1 MIKVTIVV
9 LLICVILAVVIT
21 VIITKIMAFIKEAN
35 RLSDLYEIMDPP
47 KYYSCIEL
55 TADQY
60 ILFHE
65 LYPKNFLLEKTGS
78 RKNLI
83 YISDKSYEEFE
94 RKKKEYAN
102 SCFLIGRKPNYE
114 YIRLRTPA
122 EYDKVDKYFKNKEK
136 QEEKAKQCAVQAE
149 FLKDMREK
157 TAQEVER
164 ASNTIKTAEDVFKI
178 ILNQTEK
185 S

>member
-1 MIKVTIVV
+1 MINVIIVV
-9 LLICVILAVVIT
+9 LGICIISA
-21 VIITKIMAFIKEAN
+21 VIIIKIIDFIQEAN
-35 RLSDLYEIMDPP
+35 RLSDLYETMGPP
-47 KYYSCIEL
+47 KYYSYIEL

-65 LYPKNFLLEKTGS
+65 LYPKNFLLKKTIS
-78 RKNLI
+78 HKYLI

-94 RKKKEYAN
+94 REKKERTNTYF
-102 SCFLIGRKPNYE
+102 SRLEPKYE
-114 YIRLRTPA
+114 YIRLKTPM

-157 TAQEVER
+157 TAQEVEK
-164 ASNTIKTAEDVFKI
+164 ANKTIKTAEDVFKI
-178 ILNQTEK
+178 ILTQTEK

>member
-1 MIKVTIVV
+1 MIKVILIV
-9 LLICVILAVVIT
+9 LGICIIPAI
-21 VIITKIMAFIKEAN
+21 IITMIMDFIKELN
-35 RLSDLYEIMDPP
+35 RLGDLYERMSPP
-47 KYYSCIEL
+47 SWASCIEL

-65 LYPKNFLLEKTGS
+65 LYPKNFLLEKNIYN
-78 RKNLI
+78 KYLI

-94 RKKKEYAN
+94 KEKKECRNPY
-102 SCFLIGRKPNYE
+102 FLNRLKPDYE
-114 YIRLRTPA
+114 YIRLKTSRD
-122 EYDKVDKYFKNKEK
+122 YDKVDKYFKDKKE

-149 FLKDMREK
+149 FLKDMKAK
-157 TAQEVER
+157 TAQEVEK
-164 ASNTIKTAEDVFKI
+164 ANKTIKTAEDVFKT

>member
-1 MIKVTIVV
+1 MIKVI
-9 LLICVILAVVIT
+9 IVILFCIIPAVV
-21 VIITKIMAFIKEAN
+21 ITKIMAFIKEVN
-35 RLSDLYEIMDPP
+35 RLDDLYEAMDPP
-47 KYYSCIEL
+47 KYCSCIEL

-60 ILFHE
+60 ILFHK
-65 LYPKNFLLEKTGS
+65 LYPKNFLIKRTS
-78 RKNLI
+78 YFKYLI

-94 RKKKEYAN
+94 RKKKECTN
-102 SCFLIGRKPNYE
+102 SYFLNRLEPNYE
-114 YIRLRTPA
+114 YIRLKTPKDC
-122 EYDKVDKYFKNKEK
+122 DKVDKYFKSKKE

-157 TAQEVER
+157 TAQEVEK
-164 ASNTIKTAEDVFKI
+164 ANKTIKTAEDVFKI

>member
-1 MIKVTIVV
+1 MIKVIIVV
-9 LLICVILAVVIT
+9 LGICIILA
-21 VIITKIMAFIKEAN
+21 VIITKIIDFIQEAI
-35 RLSDLYEIMDPP
+35 RLSDLYETMDPP

-83 YISDKSYEEFE
+83 YISDKSYEKYEQE
-94 RKKKEYAN
+94 EKECTN
-102 SCFLIGRKPNYE
+102 SYFWYKLKPNCE
-114 YIRLRTPA
+114 YIRLKTPE
-122 EYDKVDKYFKNKEK
+122 EYDKVDKYFKNKKEQEK
-136 QEEKAKQCAVQAE
+136 KAKQCAVQAE
-149 FLKDMREK
+149 FLKEMRAK
-157 TAQEVER
+157 TAQEVEK
-164 ASNTIKTAEDVFKI
+164 ASNTIKTAEDVFKT

>member
-1 MIKVTIVV
+1 MIKVIIVV
-9 LLICVILAVVIT
+9 LGICIISA
-21 VIITKIMAFIKEAN
+21 VIIVKIIDFIQEAI
-35 RLSDLYEIMDPP
+35 RLDDLYETMDPP
-47 KYYSCIEL
+47 KDYSCIEL

-65 LYPKNFLLEKTGS
+65 LYPKNFLLKNTIK

-94 RKKKEYAN
+94 RKKKKECTNLY
-102 SCFLIGRKPNYE
+102 FFGRLEPNYE
-114 YIRLRTPA
+114 YIKLKTPT

-136 QEEKAKQCAVQAE
+136 QEERAKQCAVQAE
-149 FLKDMREK
+149 FLKEMRVK
-157 TAQEVER
+157 TAQEVEK

-178 ILNQTEK
+178 ILSQTEK

>member
-1 MIKVTIVV
+1 MIKVIIVV
-9 LLICVILAVVIT
+9 LLICVISAVVIT
-21 VIITKIMAFIKEAN
+21 KIMDLIKEIK
-35 RLSDLYEIMDPP
+35 RLDDLYETMDPP

-60 ILFHE
+60 ILFHK
-65 LYPKNFLLEKTGS
+65 LYPKNFLIKRTS
-78 RKNLI
+78 YFKYLI

-94 RKKKEYAN
+94 RKKKECISSY
-102 SCFLIGRKPNYE
+102 FLNRLKPNYE
-114 YIRLRTPA
+114 YIRLKTPM

-136 QEEKAKQCAVQAE
+136 QEEKAEQCAVQAN
-149 FLKDMREK
+149 FLKEMREK
-157 TAQEVER
+157 TAKEVEK
-164 ASNTIKTAEDVFKI
+164 ANKTIKTAEDVFKI

>member
-1 MIKVTIVV
+1 MIKVIIVV
-9 LLICVILAVVIT
+9 LGICIILAVIIT
-21 VIITKIMAFIKEAN
+21 VIITKIIDFIKEAI
-35 RLSDLYEIMDPP
+35 RLDDLYETMDPP
-47 KYYSCIEL
+47 KYHSCIEL

-60 ILFHE
+60 ILFHK
-65 LYPKNFLLEKTGS
+65 LYPKNFLIDRTSSFKY
-78 RKNLI
+78 LI

-94 RKKKEYAN
+94 QKKKECTSSY
-102 SCFLIGRKPNYE
+102 FLNRLKPNYE
-114 YIRLRTPA
+114 YIRLKTPM

-136 QEEKAKQCAVQAE
+136 QQEKAKQCAVQAK
-149 FLKDMREK
+149 FLKEMRAK

>member
-1 MIKVTIVV
+1 MIKVIIVV
-9 LLICVILAVVIT
+9 LGFCIVSAVTIT
-21 VIITKIMAFIKEAN
+21 IIIGSMNLLQEAN
-35 RLSDLYEIMDPP
+35 RLDDLYETMDPP

-60 ILFHE
+60 ILFHK
-65 LYPKNFLLEKTGS
+65 LYPKNFLIKRTVN
-78 RKNLI
+78 RKYLI
-83 YISDKSYEEFE
+83 YISDKSYEELE
-94 RKKKEYAN
+94 RKEKECTN
-102 SCFLIGRKPNYE
+102 SYFLNRLEPNYE
-114 YIRLRTPA
+114 YIRLNNPL

-136 QEEKAKQCAVQAE
+136 QEEKAKQCAVQAN
-149 FLKDMREK
+149 FLKEMREK
-157 TAQEVER
+157 TAQEVEK

>member
-1 MIKVTIVV
+1 MIKVILIV
-9 LLICVILAVVIT
+9 LGICIIPAI
-21 VIITKIMAFIKEAN
+21 IITMIMDFIKELN
-35 RLSDLYEIMDPP
+35 RLGDLYERMSPP
-47 KYYSCIEL
+47 SWASCIEL

-65 LYPKNFLLEKTGS
+65 LYPKNFLLEKNIYN
-78 RKNLI
+78 KYLI

-94 RKKKEYAN
+94 QKKKDCRSSY
-102 SCFLIGRKPNYE
+102 SLDRLKPNYE
-114 YIRLRTPA
+114 YIKLKTSR
-122 EYDKVDKYFKNKEK
+122 DCDIVDKYFKNKEK
-136 QEEKAKQCAVQAE
+136 QEEKAKQCAVQAK
-149 FLKDMREK
+149 FLKEMRAK
-157 TAQEVER
+157 IAQEVER

>member
-1 MIKVTIVV
+1 MIKVIFIV
-9 LLICVILAVVIT
+9 LGICIISVIV
-21 VIITKIMAFIKEAN
+21 ITKIINFIKEID
-35 RLSDLYEIMDPP
+35 RLDDLYESMNPP
-47 KYYSCIEL
+47 KGCSCIEL

-65 LYPKNFLLEKTGS
+65 LYPKNFLLEKTTYH
-78 RKNLI
+78 KYLI

-94 RKKKEYAN
+94 QKKKECRRPY
-102 SCFLIGRKPNYE
+102 SLDMLKPNYE
-114 YIRLRTPA
+114 YIKLKTPKDC
-122 EYDKVDKYFKNKEK
+122 DKVDKYFKSKKE

-157 TAQEVER
+157 TTQEVEK
-164 ASNTIKTAEDVFKI
+164 ANKTIKTAEDVFKI